1 MPQTQTIKRE
11 SETAVS
17 EAVASKILSDSVSYE
32 RALGRV
38 EGAQASL
45 EQRINRTDAS
55 IIELK
60 SELNGKFSNMERS
73 VDEKINGL
81 TTSMNQGFSQ
91 QKMALDLLLNQN
103 STQVAK
109 TSVWTGIFGSAGQ
122 IILAAI
128 SGGAL
133 MHWLFPGSK

>member
-60 SELNGKFSNMERS
+60 SEPNGKFSNM
-73 VDEKINGL
+73 D
-81 TTSMNQGFSQ
+81 
-91 QKMALDLLLNQN
+91 
-103 STQVAK
+103 
-109 TSVWTGIFGSAGQ
+109 
-122 IILAAI
+122 
-128 SGGAL
+128 
-133 MHWLFPGSK
+133 